1 MTEAGGVDLHR
12 QANASRDYPQHQ
24 PGSYRTGYKQDRRL
38 GCKGLER
45 FHPNPKT
52 KPMTVAIVLI
62 KM

>member
-1 MTEAGGVDLHR
+1 MLSA
-12 QANASRDYPQHQ
+12 PI
-24 PGSYRTGYKQDRRL
+24 YRTGYKQDRRL